1 MKRIIIL
8 LLFNPF
14 ILMAQHHVDI
24 VDIQGA
30 TSGQLYQAAQD
41 LFAGTFNSANHI
53 TQLND
58 PVEKKILG
66 KGVTQI
72 EWLICN
78 TPVIMNVYFNIDTQ
92 FKDNKCIYDI
102 QSSEIKTSGGESY
115 SYELIKKMGTKEGL
129 KAFYKSKGIPLW
141 IVGKKKFLQNMTSN
155 QELTAKIEN
164 HLLGMMNELT
174 LSLKKE
180 IATNN

>member
-14 ILMAQHHVDI
+14 ILMAQHRADI
-24 VDIQGA
+24 VDIPGA
-30 TSGQLYQAAQD
+30 TSGQLYQTAQD
-41 LFAGTFNSANHI
+41 LFAGTFNSADHM
-53 TQLND
+53 TQLNN
-58 PVEKKILG
+58 PVEKRITG

-72 EWLICN
+72 EWLISN
-78 TPVIMNVYFNIDTQ
+78 TPVIMNVYFTIDTQ

-115 SYELIKKMGTKEGL
+115 SYEVFKKMGTKEGL

-141 IVGKKKFLQNMTSN
+141 IVGKKKFLQNMGSN
-155 QELTAKIEN
+155 QLITAKVEN
-164 HLLGMMNELT
+164 QLQGILDAFSS
-174 LSLKKE
+174 SLKKG
-180 IATNN
+180 IAANN